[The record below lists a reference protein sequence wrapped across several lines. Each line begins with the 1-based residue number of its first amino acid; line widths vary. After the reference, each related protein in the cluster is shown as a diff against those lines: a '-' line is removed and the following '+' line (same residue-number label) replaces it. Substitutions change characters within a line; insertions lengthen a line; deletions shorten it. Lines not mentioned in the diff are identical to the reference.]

1 LKKLGAAG
9 KEKKM
14 ETDLV
19 TEQDVDAE
27 LVAADEPRD
36 AIDLVRLELGRDSD
50 SELGGGVGWLAL
62 RIGGEE
68 EGGGG
73 EEAALIHLWRRHGPF
88 LFLFSSGP
96 YLTQT

>member
-1 LKKLGAAG
+1 
-9 KEKKM
+9 
-14 ETDLV
+14 
-19 TEQDVDAE
+19 
-27 LVAADEPRD
+27 
-36 AIDLVRLELGRDSD
+36 
-50 SELGGGVGWLAL
+50 LGGGVGWLAL